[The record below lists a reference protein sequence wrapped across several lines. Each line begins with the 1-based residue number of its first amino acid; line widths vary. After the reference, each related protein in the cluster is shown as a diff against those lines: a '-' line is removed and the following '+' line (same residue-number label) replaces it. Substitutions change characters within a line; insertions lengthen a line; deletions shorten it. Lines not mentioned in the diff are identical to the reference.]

1 METKAKRAERFVGL
15 RAGVYCAV
23 LLLIG
28 VIESSAHDEWFRSL
42 DLEPSLAEASLVLV
56 GRVADVS
63 ETKIMMGG
71 KVESPLLQ
79 FKFAPVLVL
88 KGVFSRESLS
98 LTSQDLGGSS
108 SAGFAPIQTGQVRL
122 LMLGRSS
129 RGYAILHPFPRLE
142 QAVPPLSGLSDELI
156 ETVKILLAVN
166 AAPERTSKVALLL
179 AGLRARRGAATIP
192 LLTSL
197 ERRSLL
203 AAQTSGVSEAVSRH
217 LSDASPAVRE
227 EAARTLDSLL
237 EADYL
242 DQPALREGAAS
253 ALAASLESVD
263 SNVAAR
269 VTALLALGDAGPRAL
284 DNMSARAFLRPDAA
298 TTFAEQ
304 GARLHAVGQLGISGQ
319 LAAVLAVLKQVP
331 LDAPPAMQSA
341 VEWALGRLDPASG
354 VKEIMDRL
362 KNKYDAG
369 FAVVTE
375 IGSLGD
381 LSHAEAVPALVDV
394 SKLSLDHAERHAFVM
409 ACRKIVEQFADNR
422 LVAPLEHMLAPTEP
436 DVRWG
441 ATEALTK
448 IDSDDAAK
456 ALQPHLGEETDLAR
470 KLEIAGCL
478 GRHGIRDGYSYAIE
492 HMSEP
497 YLREHAISALA
508 AIREPHAIGE
518 LRKILITS
526 NDVAWNSAAVRA
538 LGRLGVADL
547 APQFLEMSRDAKNP
561 LAPSALI
568 ALGDL
573 RETRA
578 LATVRVSLTSRG
590 AELLTAGAR
599 AAGQLAAL
607 PGVRADDV
615 RDQLALLLSDPGAPL
630 EARAAAFDSLVV
642 INDPRLDSAL
652 SQAARD
658 AGLEGGEL
666 LNKIEQLLR
675 ERKIKLTL
683 Q

>member
-1 METKAKRAERFVGL
+1 VRVPTL
-15 RAGVYCAV
+15 PPIQGVDTCGGSDTCTSNAAV
-23 LLLIG
+23 KNGATIPATPE
-28 VIESSAHDEWFRSL
+28 I
-42 DLEPSLAEASLVLV
+42 LAEVPPPSAF
-56 GRVADVS
+56 VS

-98 LTSQDLGGSS
+98 LTSQDLGGTFSG
-108 SAGFAPIQTGQVRL
+108 GFAPIQPGQVRL

-129 RGYAILHPFPRLE
+129 RGYAIPQPFARLE
-142 QAVPPLSGLSDELI
+142 QAVPPLSGPSDELI
-156 ETVKILLAVN
+156 ETVKILLAIN
-166 AAPERTSKVALLL
+166 GTPDRPSKIALLL
-179 AGLRARRGAATIP
+179 GGLRARRGAAAIP

-203 AAQTSGVSEAVSRH
+203 AAQTSGVMEAVSRH
-217 LSDASPAVRE
+217 LSDPSPAVRE

-237 EADYL
+237 QADYL
-242 DQPALREGAAS
+242 DQPVLREGAAS

-269 VTALLALGDAGPRAL
+269 VTALLALGAAGPRAL
-284 DNMSARAFLRPDAA
+284 DNRSARAFLRPDAT

-304 GARLHAVGQLGISGQ
+304 GARLHAVGQLRISGQ
-319 LAAVLAVLKQVP
+319 QGAVLAMLKQVP

-341 VEWALGRLDPASG
+341 VEWSLGRLDPVGG
-354 VKEIMDRL
+354 VKEITDRM

-375 IGSLGD
+375 ISSLGD
-381 LSHAEAVPALVDV
+381 LSQAAPALVEV

-409 ACRKIVEQFADNR
+409 ACRKSVEQLADGR
-422 LVAPLEHMLAPTEP
+422 LVAPLEHMLAPNEP

-441 ATEALTK
+441 ATEALIK

-470 KLEIAGCL
+470 KLEIAGSL

-497 YLREHAISALA
+497 YLRELAISALA

-573 RETRA
+573 HETRA
-578 LATVRVSLTSRG
+578 LATVRVSLTSRSVD
-590 AELLTAGAR
+590 LLTAGAR

-607 PGVRADDV
+607 PGVKADDV
-615 RDQLALLLSDPGAPL
+615 RDQLASLLSDPGAPL
-630 EARAAAFDSLVV
+630 EARAAAFDSLVL

-666 LNKIEQLLR
+666 LNKIEELLR
-675 ERKIKLTL
+675 ERKIKINLR
-683 Q
+683 